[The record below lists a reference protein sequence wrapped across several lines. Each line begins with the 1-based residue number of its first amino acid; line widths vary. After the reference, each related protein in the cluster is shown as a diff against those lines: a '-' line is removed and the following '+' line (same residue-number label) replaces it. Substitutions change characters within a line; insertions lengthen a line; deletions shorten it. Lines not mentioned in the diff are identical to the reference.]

1 MKKHLLNLSLLTLLS
16 AASLCGCSSDDEP
29 IAATTDGTPLTVTVR
44 ADGFASTDATPQSRA
59 VEKEYTT
66 QFTRNDAIGVYAVVD
81 GSIKEAC
88 ENLKLVYDGTD
99 WKPESADAIYKYAG
113 ATYFAYYPYKES
125 LSGTLDSSATTAED
139 FFADVINNWTIQPD
153 QSDYRNYT
161 GSDLMIADAFA
172 GSGSLSF
179 SMKHQMSMVEI
190 NLPAS
195 GYQFTNTDPVI
206 PAYLYKPIKDVK
218 FTDFI
223 PYAYIPG
230 GTYRYIVKPGD
241 TSDLKGEYTDD
252 DSKIIEYTCQKT
264 GGLSASSYK
273 RYVVDGGGT
282 ITKHNLQAGDFFMN
296 DGSLVG
302 KDRTLTTAQ
311 KDACI
316 GIVYWLGDIKSDNYG
331 LLDSKFPDGT
341 HGLVVSLWNMPNP
354 DDPNLYGMTWTYG
367 GFGEFVSDWLQ
378 NPPCSWSD
386 KPADFSSIKITNKMQ
401 GYANTVALE
410 EYNKYVENRDGPD
423 SDKRVKPVY
432 GLPGFETAHPTP
444 DSSSGW
450 YWPSICEL
458 QYICWGQ
465 GNSSGTSG
473 KKMLNTQIN
482 KVDRTT
488 GIIVLSDN
496 YYWPST
502 EYSGSNFK
510 AWYINFRD
518 GAMSW
523 IGDKDRGT
531 YHVHPILAF

>member
-16 AASLCGCSSDDEP
+16 AASLCGCSNNDEP
-29 IAATTDGTPLTVTVR
+29 IAATTTDGTPLTVTVR

-59 VEKEYTT
+59 VEKEYAT
-66 QFTRNDAIGVYAVVD
+66 QFTQDDAIGVYAVVD

-125 LSGTLDSSATTAED
+125 LSGALASSATTAED

-302 KDRTLTTAQ
+302 KDETLTDTQ
-311 KDACI
+311 KNACI

-354 DDPNLYGMTWTYG
+354 DDPSSVIMTWTYG
-367 GFGEFVSDWLQ
+367 GYEFIYNWLSSA
-378 NPPCSWSD
+378 SWSGSVSR
-386 KPADFSSIKITNKMQ
+386 PADFNSIQAYNKMQ
-401 GYANTVALE
+401 GYANTIALE
-410 EYNKYVENRDGPD
+410 EYNKYVENSDGVD
-423 SDKRVKPVY
+423 KNKRVKPVY

-450 YWPSICEL
+450 YWPSVYEL
-458 QYICWGQ
+458 KYVCWGQ
-465 GNSSGTSG
+465 GNSESTSG
-473 KKMLNTQIN
+473 KEMLNIQIE
-482 KVDRTT
+482 KVGGTT
-488 GIIVLSDN
+488 FGDDDD
-496 YYWPST
+496 YWSST
-502 EYSGSNFK
+502 EDNGYSTNAYCVVFK
-510 AWYINFRD
+510 SGRLYPSGKKVSVNWRV
-518 GAMSW
+518 
-523 IGDKDRGT
+523 R
-531 YHVHPILAF
+531 PLLAF